1 MVLACSCVGAIFSCR
16 GSSRKAAGCER
27 SVLHPGRTG
36 VMHRASKL
44 RCAPMILVVPAL
56 LVLSALF
63 LAFGLVLPLVRF
75 EKLYFF
81 DETPS
86 LIDIVVSLWGQG
98 SGGLAVLVALFSIIF
113 PVIKL
118 FGIALEAT
126 VQARPHG
133 KTSLIARLLP
143 VLGKWSMMDV
153 MLVALVIVAA
163 KTSGMASAFTQPGL
177 WFYATSAIMTGLL
190 QMKLQ
195 PR

>member
-1 MVLACSCVGAIFSCR
+1 
-16 GSSRKAAGCER
+16 
-27 SVLHPGRTG
+27 
-36 VMHRASKL
+36 
-44 RCAPMILVVPAL
+44 MILVVPVL
-56 LVLSALF
+56 LVLSALC

-81 DETPS
+81 KETPS
-86 LIDIVVSLWGQG
+86 LIDIVFSLWGQG
-98 SGGLAVLVALFSIIF
+98 SGGLAVLVGLFSIVF

-126 VQARPHG
+126 APAG
-133 KTSLIARLLP
+133 SPPGLLSRLLP

-177 WFYATSAIMTGLL
+177 
-190 QMKLQ
+190 
-195 PR
+195 

>member
-1 MVLACSCVGAIFSCR
+1 
-16 GSSRKAAGCER
+16 
-27 SVLHPGRTG
+27 
-36 VMHRASKL
+36 
-44 RCAPMILVVPAL
+44 MILLVPAL
-56 LVLSALF
+56 LVLSALC

-81 DETPS
+81 NETPS
-86 LIDIVVSLWGQG
+86 LIDIVLSLWEQG
-98 SGGLAVLVALFSIIF
+98 SGGLALLVALFSIVF

-126 VQARPHG
+126 APPQGEG
-133 KTSLIARLLP
+133 KAGWLARLLP

-177 WFYATSAIMTGLL
+177 WFYAASAIMTGLL
-190 QMKLQ
+190 QMKLR
-195 PR
+195 PH

>member
-1 MVLACSCVGAIFSCR
+1 MCL
-16 GSSRKAAGCER
+16 
-27 SVLHPGRTG
+27 
-36 VMHRASKL
+36 
-44 RCAPMILVVPAL
+44 MILVVPVL
-56 LVLSALF
+56 LVLSALC

-86 LIDIVVSLWGQG
+86 LIDIVLSLWEQG
-98 SGGLAVLVALFSIIF
+98 SGGLAVLVTLFSIVF

-126 VQARPHG
+126 ATAQLRGNANW
-133 KTSLIARLLP
+133 LARLLP

-177 WFYATSAIMTGLL
+177 WFYAASAIMTGLL
-190 QMKLQ
+190 QMRLSS
-195 PR
+195 R

>member
-1 MVLACSCVGAIFSCR
+1 
-16 GSSRKAAGCER
+16 
-27 SVLHPGRTG
+27 
-36 VMHRASKL
+36 
-44 RCAPMILVVPAL
+44 MILVVPAL
-56 LVLSALF
+56 LVLSALC

-86 LIDIVVSLWGQG
+86 LVDVVVSLWQQG
-98 SGGLAVLVALFSIIF
+98 NGGLAGLVALFSIVF
-113 PVIKL
+113 PVVKL

-126 VQARPHG
+126 APSRRG
-133 KTSLIARLLP
+133 DTAGLLSRLLP

-177 WFYATSAIMTGLL
+177 WFYAASAIMTGLL
-190 QMKLQ
+190 QMKLR
-195 PR
+195 PH

>member
-1 MVLACSCVGAIFSCR
+1 
-16 GSSRKAAGCER
+16 
-27 SVLHPGRTG
+27 
-36 VMHRASKL
+36 
-44 RCAPMILVVPAL
+44 MILVVPAF

-86 LIDIVVSLWGQG
+86 LIDIVVSLWQQG
-98 SGGLAVLVALFSIIF
+98 SGGLAVLVGLFSIVF

-126 VQARPHG
+126 APAQSGGRENW
-133 KTSLIARLLP
+133 IARLLP
-143 VLGKWSMMDV
+143 ILGKWSMMDV

-177 WFYATSAIMTGLL
+177 WFYAASAIMTGLL
-190 QMKLQ
+190 QMRLQ
-195 PR
+195 PVPK

>member
-1 MVLACSCVGAIFSCR
+1 
-16 GSSRKAAGCER
+16 
-27 SVLHPGRTG
+27 
-36 VMHRASKL
+36 
-44 RCAPMILVVPAL
+44 MILLVPAL
-56 LVLSALF
+56 LILSTLC

-98 SGGLAVLVALFSIIF
+98 SGGLAVLVALFSIVF
-113 PVIKL
+113 PVVKL
-118 FGIALEAT
+118 FGMALEAT
-126 VQARPHG
+126 AAAQADG
-133 KTSLIARLLP
+133 KANWLTRLLP

-177 WFYATSAIMTGLL
+177 WFYAASAIMTGLL
-190 QMKLQ
+190 QMKLR
-195 PR
+195 PH

>member
-1 MVLACSCVGAIFSCR
+1 
-16 GSSRKAAGCER
+16 
-27 SVLHPGRTG
+27 
-36 VMHRASKL
+36 
-44 RCAPMILVVPAL
+44 MILVVPAF

-86 LIDIVVSLWGQG
+86 LIDIVVSLWQQG
-98 SGGLAVLVALFSIIF
+98 SGGLAVLVGLFSIVF

-118 FGIALEAT
+118 LGIALEAT
-126 VQARPHG
+126 APAQSGGRENW
-133 KTSLIARLLP
+133 IARLLP
-143 VLGKWSMMDV
+143 ILGKWSMMDV

-177 WFYATSAIMTGLL
+177 WFYAASAIMTGLL
-190 QMKLQ
+190 QMRLQ
-195 PR
+195 PVPK

>member
-1 MVLACSCVGAIFSCR
+1 
-16 GSSRKAAGCER
+16 
-27 SVLHPGRTG
+27 
-36 VMHRASKL
+36 
-44 RCAPMILVVPAL
+44 MILVVPAF

-86 LIDIVVSLWGQG
+86 LIDIVVSLWQQG
-98 SGGLAVLVALFSIIF
+98 NGGLAVLVGLFSIVF

-126 VQARPHG
+126 APAEPSG
-133 KTSLIARLLP
+133 KGNWIARLLP
-143 VLGKWSMMDV
+143 ILEKWSMMDV

-177 WFYATSAIMTGLL
+177 WFYAASAIMTGLM

>member
-1 MVLACSCVGAIFSCR
+1 MICKAISNAKR
-16 GSSRKAAGCER
+16 
-27 SVLHPGRTG
+27 L
-36 VMHRASKL
+36 
-44 RCAPMILVVPAL
+44 MILVVPAL
-56 LVLSALF
+56 LVLSSLC

-98 SGGLAVLVALFSIIF
+98 SGGLAVLVALFSIVF
-113 PVIKL
+113 PIIKL
-118 FGIALEAT
+118 FGMALEAT
-126 VQARPHG
+126 APLQTDSG
-133 KTSLIARLLP
+133 KASWLARLLP

-177 WFYATSAIMTGLL
+177 WFYAASAIMTGLL
-190 QMKLQ
+190 QMKLR
-195 PR
+195 PH